1 MKLRAG
7 KAFAAILMWLI
18 FGLVA
23 LVTIILQLLGILAW
37 VATGRQSIY
46 DWVKDTGKAIDSLA
60 NTAVLRGH
68 PKETVSSHAGR
79 YIQRG
84 RIDPS
89 RPAPRWARFVA
100 WLTGL
105 FEEDHAVKAIEEAF
119 RNQPLKGDKTQP

>member
-1 MKLRAG
+1 MISKRLG
-7 KAFAAILMWLI
+7 KAFAAFLMWLI

-23 LVTIILQLLGILAW
+23 LVTIVLQLLGILIW
-37 VATGRQSIY
+37 MATGRQSIY

-60 NTAVLRGH
+60 NAAVFRGH

-79 YIQRG
+79 YIQRE
-84 RIDPS
+84 RVDPT

-105 FEEDHAVKAIEEAF
+105 FEPDHTVKAIEESF
-119 RNQPLKGDKTQP
+119 RELPLKD